1 MEAQSWPMAPWQCQQ
16 RVADQVKPRW
26 LVQAETKEGEVV
38 RPTLQPIDPQRKG
51 APTTREPVDR
61 PGTIG
66 TISRSIARADGEVG
80 FEGVGTVALGQLSDG
95 AVQPVSPGG
104 GGEQPQGERDG

>member
-1 MEAQSWPMAPWQCQQ
+1 VGAQSWPMAPRQCQQ
-16 RVADQVKPRW
+16 CLTDQIKPRGM
-26 LVQAETKEGEVV
+26 VQTETKEGEVV
-38 RPTLQPIDPQRKG
+38 RPTLQPIDPQRNG
-51 APTTREPVDR
+51 APAAREPLDR

-66 TISRSIARADGEVG
+66 TISRSMARADGEVG

-104 GGEQPQGERDG
+104 GGEQP

>member
-1 MEAQSWPMAPWQCQQ
+1 MEAESWPMAPRQCQQ
-16 RVADQVKPRW
+16 CLTDQVKPR
-26 LVQAETKEGEVV
+26 LMVQAETKEGEVV

-61 PGTIG
+61 AGTIG

-80 FEGVGTVALGQLSDG
+80 FKGVGTVALGQLSDG

-104 GGEQPQGERDG
+104 GGEQPQGEGEG

>member
-1 MEAQSWPMAPWQCQQ
+1 MEAQSWPMAPRQCQQ
-16 RVADQVKPRW
+16 CLTDQIK
-26 LVQAETKEGEVV
+26 
-38 RPTLQPIDPQRKG
+38 PIDPQRNG
-51 APTTREPVDR
+51 APAAREPLDR

-66 TISRSIARADGEVG
+66 TISRSMARADGEVG

-104 GGEQPQGERDG
+104 GGEQP